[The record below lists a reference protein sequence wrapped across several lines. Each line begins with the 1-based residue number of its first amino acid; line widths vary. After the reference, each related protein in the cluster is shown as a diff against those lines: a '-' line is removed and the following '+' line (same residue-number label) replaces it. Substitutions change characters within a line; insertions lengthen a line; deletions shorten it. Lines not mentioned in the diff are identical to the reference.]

1 MVATTATSMPF
12 LAALLPLLVVRAGA
26 APSEAFNSINTALP
40 GCQPTCGS
48 VDIPYPFGVGK
59 NCSRDEGFEITCKG
73 STPFLEGLEDNR
85 YRVLNLSVVPNVAL
99 VELPIAY
106 QCYNASGKYTNWNTS
121 AVAFNK
127 KGVYRISNTRNE
139 LVIIGCNTNGY
150 IRSNETDGSSAYSYS
165 IYTGCVSYCTSAEST
180 VNGQCAGVGCC
191 RVDIPPGLTD
201 NSIAF
206 DGYDH
211 TDFYSFSPCSYGF
224 LVGKDN
230 YTFHQDDLQM
240 DNDTKKPVWLDWAI
254 RPPNGS
260 KELTCAEAAKDR
272 ASFACKAPHITCKDA
287 LNASGPGYSC
297 ECAQGYEGN
306 PYVEG
311 NSGCASKHAAE
322 THISISVCVFDH
334 LTALYITHY

>member
-1 MVATTATSMPF
+1 
-12 LAALLPLLVVRAGA
+12 
-26 APSEAFNSINTALP
+26 
-40 GCQPTCGS
+40 

-180 VNGQCAGVGCC
+180 VNGQCAGAWPHRQQY
-191 RVDIPPGLTD
+191 RVRRVRSHGLLQ
-201 NSIAF
+201 
-206 DGYDH
+206 
-211 TDFYSFSPCSYGF
+211 FSPCSYGF
-224 LVGKDN
+224 LVAKDN

-272 ASFACKAPHITCKDA
+272 ASFACKAPPHHVQGCF
-287 LNASGPGYSC
+287 
-297 ECAQGYEGN
+297 ECLW
-306 PYVEG
+306 PRV
-311 NSGCASKHAAE
+311 
-322 THISISVCVFDH
+322 
-334 LTALYITHY
+334 